1 MFELSQEFHFDAA
14 HTLHRPGVD
23 PQEMH
28 ASLRIH
34 GHSYTATVT
43 LRGERDSGG
52 MLLDLGVLRRCI
64 ERVRARLDH
73 HHLDHVEGLGP
84 ATLENLCVFIH
95 QHLHQELQAA
105 VGDAGAQA
113 LCRVAVRRPTTGDA
127 CVYTPG

>member
-43 LRGERDSGG
+43 LRASACSGG
-52 MLLDLGVLRRCI
+52 MVMDLGVLRSCI
-64 ERVRARLDH
+64 ARVRDRLDH

-95 QHLHQELQAA
+95 HHLGLELAQA
-105 VGDAGAQA
+105 VDATAAQA
-113 LCRVAVRRPTTGDA
+113 LYRVGVRRSVTGDA
-127 CVYTPG
+127 CVYTP